1 MRAPALSPSSSG
13 TLFRNPRLRW
23 GFGLVAAVWIVGLIG
38 GLSGL
43 SEWPALILYVLGG
56 LGVAFWLSR
65 TAGGWS
71 SIGVTRTNL
80 RAATIWGAGIGV
92 ALMLLDWVNTF
103 FYYRSGGAPMAA
115 MESILVGMGLLYLFP
130 VLVLAEELLWR
141 GILLLGLRDA
151 GCNAHLTVAITTLL
165 YALNHLFVAPVPMFE
180 RWLMV
185 GMALPIGVI
194 GGYLV
199 LRTRNVWAAIWLHGL
214 SIVAMVADIFIIPAL
229 ARG

>member
-13 TLFRNPRLRW
+13 TLFCSPRLRW

-65 TAGGWS
+65 TAGGWT

-80 RAATIWGAGIGV
+80 RAATIWGAGIGI

-185 GMALPIGVI
+185 GMALPIGAI

>member
-1 MRAPALSPSSSG
+1 MRAPALIPSLSG
-13 TLFRNPRLRW
+13 TLLRDPRLRW
-23 GFGLVAAVWIVGLIG
+23 GLGLVAAVWVIGLIG

-43 SEWPALILYVLGG
+43 TEWPALFLYVLGG
-56 LGVAFWLSR
+56 LGVAIWIGR
-65 TAGGWS
+65 S
-71 SIGVTRTNL
+71 SSWAMLGVTRTNL
-80 RAATIWGAGIGV
+80 RAATIWGGGIGA

-103 FYYRSGGAPMAA
+103 FYYRGGGAPMEA
-115 MESILVGMGLLYLFP
+115 METILVGMGFLYLFP
-130 VLVLAEELLWR
+130 MLVLAEELLWR
-141 GILLLGLRDA
+141 GVLLLGLRDA
-151 GCNAHLTVAITTLL
+151 GLNAHLTVAITTLL

-199 LRTRNVWAAIWLHGL
+199 LRTRNVWAAVWLHGL

-229 ARG
+229 ARS

>member
-1 MRAPALSPSSSG
+1 MRAPAVTPSSG
-13 TLFRNPRLRW
+13 ALLRDPRLRW
-23 GFGLVAAVWIVGLIG
+23 GFGLVAAVWLLGLIG
-38 GLSGL
+38 GFSGL
-43 SEWPALILYVLGG
+43 SEWPALFLYVLGG

-65 TAGGWS
+65 VSGWS
-71 SIGVTRTNL
+71 SIGVTRVNL

-103 FYYRSGGAPMAA
+103 FYYRSGGAPMEA
-115 MESILVGMGLLYLFP
+115 METILVGMGLLYLFP

-151 GCNAHLTVAITTLL
+151 GFNSHLTVAVTTLL

-185 GMALPIGVI
+185 GMALPIGII
-194 GGYLV
+194 GGYLA
-199 LRTRNVWAAIWLHGL
+199 LRTRNVWAAVWLHGL

-229 ARG
+229 ARA